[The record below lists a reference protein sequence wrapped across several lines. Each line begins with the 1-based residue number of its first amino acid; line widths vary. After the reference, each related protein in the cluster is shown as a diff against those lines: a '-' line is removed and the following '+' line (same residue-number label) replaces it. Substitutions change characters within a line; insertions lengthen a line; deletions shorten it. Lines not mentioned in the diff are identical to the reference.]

1 MPPAQQHIAAT
12 APAELSGLRGWL
24 VWKFETFPGESK
36 SRKIPYYVSG
46 GKRFGHQGSD
56 RDRESL
62 TDFHTA
68 RKRAVQ
74 FGYDGVGFAPLA
86 EFNITAL
93 DFDGCIG
100 ADGNMPDE
108 VSAIVSRTYA
118 EISPSGKGVRAFLR
132 GNLGNRKS
140 STKNNP
146 YGFETFASS
155 GFVTLTGNLLPSTE
169 LLGLEDTIASIDADA
184 ETLCDR
190 RFGAGRQ
197 AAGVAGDDPF
207 AGLEKP
213 MGLTID
219 QMQALLDKLD
229 PDMGREDW
237 IKVGMALHFETE
249 GDDTG
254 FALFDEW
261 SARGGKYPSEERLK
275 ADWDSFNRPRPA
287 GRRPTTMATVMWL
300 VKQAALEGV
309 GQRAAS
315 AEELKAS
322 AAETPAG
329 DPKGSMSSS
338 EGFKGKY
345 RLISAGALSRR
356 PPGSWL
362 IKGVVPKADV
372 VVLFGASGSGKS
384 FVAMD
389 MGAAI
394 ARGIPWRDCRTAKG
408 RVAIIAAEGGG
419 GVGKRLKAYAQHNRL
434 DIDDLDIGVLTAAP
448 NFLQKDEIGE
458 VVAMVKDV
466 GGADLIIADTFAQV
480 TPGANE
486 NAGEDMG
493 LALANAK
500 ALGEATGALVMLIH
514 HTGKDATK
522 GARGWSGIKAA
533 ADAQIEVIKHE
544 TGGREIRIDKMKDG
558 DDGLQWGFKLE
569 IVTVGRDED
578 GDDITSCVAID
589 AAVPLPPADDA
600 PRAGSKRH
608 TRYETHVLE
617 MVETVD
623 KTQPAISLEKF
634 ITLCSETLPDPGE
647 NERDTR
653 RQNVKRAIDHLVKD
667 KEAAISLQNGMV
679 FFYK

>member
-1 MPPAQQHIAAT
+1 MSPVQQHIAAT

-24 VWKFETFPGESK
+24 VWKFETFLGENK
-36 SRKIPYYVSG
+36 PRKIPYYVSG

-68 RKRAVQ
+68 RKRAVE
-74 FGYDGVGFAPLA
+74 FGFDGVGFAPLA
-86 EFNITAL
+86 DFNITAL
-93 DFDGCIG
+93 DFDKCVDANGS
-100 ADGNMPDE
+100 MPEE
-108 VSAIVSRTYA
+108 VRAIVSRTYA
-118 EISPSGKGVRAFLR
+118 EYSPSGTGVRAFLR
-132 GNLGNRKS
+132 GNLGNHKS
-140 STKNNP
+140 TAKNNP
-146 YGFETFASS
+146 FGFETFASS
-155 GFVTLTGNLLPSTE
+155 GFVTLTGAALPSTE
-169 LLGLEDTIASIDADA
+169 LLGLEDTISDVDADV
-184 ETLCDR
+184 ETLCR
-190 RFGAGRQ
+190 QRFGADRQ
-197 AAGVAGDDPF
+197 AAGVDGDDPW
-207 AGLEKP
+207 AGLERP

-219 QMQALLDKLD
+219 EMQALLAKLD
-229 PDMGREDW
+229 PNMGREDW
-237 IKVGMALHFETE
+237 IRVGMALHFETE

-254 FALFDEW
+254 FTLFDEW
-261 SARGGKYPSEERLK
+261 SSHGDTYPTTDGLK
-275 ADWDSFNRPRPA
+275 AQWESFDRPRPA

-315 AEELKAS
+315 AEDLKAS

-329 DPKGSMSSS
+329 DPKGAMSSS

-345 RLISAGALSRR
+345 RLVSAGALSRR

-362 IKGVVPKADV
+362 IKQVIPKADV

-389 MGAAI
+389 MAAAI
-394 ARGIPWRDCRTAKG
+394 ARGVPWRDCRTVRG

-419 GVGKRLKAYAQHNRL
+419 GVGKRLKAYAQHHRL
-434 DIDDLDIGVLTAAP
+434 DIDQLDIGVLTAAP
-448 NFLQKDEIGE
+448 NFLQKEEISE
-458 VVAMVKDV
+458 VVAMVRDV

-514 HTGKDATK
+514 HSGKDTTK

-569 IVTVGRDED
+569 IVTVGRDAD

-600 PRAGSKRH
+600 PRSGAKRYS
-608 TRYETHVLE
+608 RYETHVLE
-617 MVETVD
+617 MLEMED
-623 KTQPAISLEKF
+623 KTRSSVSLEGF
-634 ITLCSETLPDPGE
+634 ITRCSEALPEPGE

-653 RQNVKRAIDHLVKD
+653 RQNIKRAVDKLVGCF
-667 KEAAISLQNGMV
+667 EARAAVLYGP
-679 FFYK
+679 KA